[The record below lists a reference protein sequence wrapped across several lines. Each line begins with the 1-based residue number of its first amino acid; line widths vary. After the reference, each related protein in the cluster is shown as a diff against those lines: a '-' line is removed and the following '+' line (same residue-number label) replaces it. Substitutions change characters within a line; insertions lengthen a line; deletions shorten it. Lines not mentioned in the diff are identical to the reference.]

1 MTGISPIFGTRAQK
15 GCDLPAA
22 PRSIQLFL
30 FVPVWQMTT
39 ACTEFNDALLEFVD
53 QLVQVFPEVPEL
65 AAYNAIAPDIVKNNP
80 DVPARMF
87 YKATQNHAVRILARD
102 PAFFQECPTLL
113 NIDMNALWQKDLSD
127 ESRGVIWTYIGHL
140 YTLAFQ
146 ASLTPEAF
154 AQLNDVTKDK
164 EKMEKLQD
172 LAKSVF
178 TQMEGAG
185 LDVQQLLGGL
195 IQNPSLK

>member
-1 MTGISPIFGTRAQK
+1 MTS
-15 GCDLPAA
+15 
-22 PRSIQLFL
+22 
-30 FVPVWQMTT
+30 
-39 ACTEFNDALLEFVD
+39 ACTEFNAALLEFVD
-53 QLVQVFPEVPEL
+53 QLVQVFPEETEL

-80 DVPARMF
+80 EFLARMF
-87 YKATQNHAVRILARD
+87 YKATQNHAVKILARD
-102 PAFFQECPTLL
+102 PALFVECPNIM
-113 NIDMNALWQKDLSD
+113 NIDMNSLWQKDLSD
-127 ESRGVIWTYIGHL
+127 ESRGIIWTYIGHL

-146 ASLTPEAF
+146 ACLTPEAF

-172 LAKSVF
+172 LAKTVF

-195 IQNPSLK
+195 IQNPPTPK